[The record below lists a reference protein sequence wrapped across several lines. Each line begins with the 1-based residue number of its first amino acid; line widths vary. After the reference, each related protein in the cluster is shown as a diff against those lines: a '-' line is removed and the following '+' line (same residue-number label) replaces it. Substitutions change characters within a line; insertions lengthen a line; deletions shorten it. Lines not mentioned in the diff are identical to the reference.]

1 MADTKEVSLE
11 PIADKPKYLR
21 HFEGILI
28 GDLFDESRLRSAFR
42 YEPRDDDVFVVGF
55 PKTGTT
61 WLHFVLQ
68 RLMNHASETPAQ
80 SAAACVPNVSF
91 LEFAGGEK
99 IESLPRPRA
108 IIKTHLPFENVRFS
122 EQARYIYVLRNPY
135 DTCVSYYHQ
144 VRRGVPG
151 CSDISF
157 DDFFEQFM
165 NGWVHPNDYFDHLA
179 SWFAQRSRPNFLCI
193 TYEQMK
199 RDPHS
204 GILKIAAF
212 LGNEFER
219 EIGNTV
225 ALDAIVQ
232 AVSPE
237 AMKNAFAEAPLGR
250 EQDDSIKRRP
260 SRGASRGQNLSDEP
274 SKQRIKGANLVRKA
288 IVGDWENHFSALQIE
303 RMKSKMAAKTAGFR
317 ADLEALWKD
326 ANLP

>member
-1 MADTKEVSLE
+1 MADTKGDSLE
-11 PIADKPKYLR
+11 RTTNKPEFLR
-21 HFEGILI
+21 RFEGILI
-28 GDLFDESRLRSAFR
+28 GDLFDESRLRSAFH

-80 SAAACVPNVSF
+80 SATACRPSYSF

-99 IESLPRPRA
+99 IEALPRPRA
-108 IIKTHLPFENVRFS
+108 VIKTHLPFENVRFS

-151 CSDISF
+151 CNDISF
-157 DDFFEQFM
+157 DDFFEMFID
-165 NGWVHPNDYFDHLA
+165 GCVHPNDYFDHLS

-193 TYEQMK
+193 TYEDMK

-212 LGNEFER
+212 LGNELDKATSD
-219 EIGNTV
+219 NV

-232 AVSPE
+232 TISPE
-237 AMKNAFAEAPLGR
+237 AMKKAFAEAFLGK
-250 EQDDSIKRRP
+250 EKDESTKCSP
-260 SRGASRGQNLSDEP
+260 SRGDVSDEP
-274 SKQRIKGANLVRKA
+274 TKHRRKGADLVRKA
-288 IVGDWENHFSALQIE
+288 IVGDWENHFSASQIK
-303 RMKSKMAAKTAGFR
+303 RMKAKMAAKTAGFR
-317 ADLEALWKD
+317 ADLDALWKD
-326 ANLP
+326 VNLP